1 MKKIIKCFIKK
12 CQNDIISV
20 TNEPTVFCSEHDIK
34 FSNFL
39 DDQLISDEIVEEWKE
54 NPELYEQFIDVVTIQ
69 FIYQENEKN
78 KKYNSKKKLNKF

>member
-20 TNEPTVFCSEHDIK
+20 TNEPTIFCSEHDIK

-39 DDQLISDEIVEEWKE
+39 DDQLI
-54 NPELYEQFIDVVTIQ
+54 
-69 FIYQENEKN
+69 
-78 KKYNSKKKLNKF
+78 